1 MTNIPVGRTLPDD
14 ETLRDQM
21 AAQLAVCPCP
31 TPHSGVGG
39 PPGVAEQLE
48 SDLDA
53 ALDRIDLNAA
63 LLLGDLCE
71 FLHLSDHGPRS
82 AAEWEAQRREVLG
95 PQASAFVDLLDADRI
110 TLPEVWLAVQQLDLA
125 YGA

>member
-1 MTNIPVGRTLPDD
+1 MTNIPVERTTLDD

-21 AAQLAVCPCP
+21 AAQLALF
-31 TPHSGVGG
+31 
-39 PPGVAEQLE
+39 AEQLE
-48 SDLDA
+48 SDLA
-53 ALDRIDLNAA
+53 AVLDRIDLNAA

-71 FLHLSDHGPRS
+71 FLHLS
-82 AAEWEAQRREVLG
+82 EAQRREVLG

-125 YGA
+125 YAA

>member
-1 MTNIPVGRTLPDD
+1 MTNILVERTTLDD

-21 AAQLAVCPCP
+21 AAQLALCPCP

-48 SDLDA
+48 SDLAA

-71 FLHLSDHGPRS
+71 FLHLS
-82 AAEWEAQRREVLG
+82 EAQRREVLG

-110 TLPEVWLAVQQLDLA
+110 TLPEVLLAVQPLDLA
-125 YGA
+125 YAA

>member
-1 MTNIPVGRTLPDD
+1 MTNIPVERTLPGD

-21 AAQLAVCPCP
+21 AAQLAVF
-31 TPHSGVGG
+31 
-39 PPGVAEQLE
+39 AEQLE

-71 FLHLSDHGPRS
+71 FLHLSV
-82 AAEWEAQRREVLG
+82 AQRREVLG
-95 PQASAFVDLLDADRI
+95 PQASGFVDLLDADRI
-110 TLPEVWLAVQQLDLA
+110 TLPEVLLAVQQLDLA
-125 YGA
+125 YAA

>member
-1 MTNIPVGRTLPDD
+1 MTNIPVERTTLSD

-21 AAQLAVCPCP
+21 AAQLAVF
-31 TPHSGVGG
+31 
-39 PPGVAEQLE
+39 AEQLE
-48 SDLDA
+48 TDLAA

-71 FLHLSDHGPRS
+71 FLHLS
-82 AAEWEAQRREVLG
+82 EAQRREVLG

-110 TLPEVWLAVQQLDLA
+110 TLPEVLLAVQQLDLA
-125 YGA
+125 YAA

>member
-1 MTNIPVGRTLPDD
+1 MTNIPVERTLLDD

-21 AAQLAVCPCP
+21 AAQLALF
-31 TPHSGVGG
+31 
-39 PPGVAEQLE
+39 AEQLE
-48 SDLDA
+48 SDLA
-53 ALDRIDLNAA
+53 AVLDRIDLNAA

-71 FLHLSDHGPRS
+71 FLHLSK
-82 AAEWEAQRREVLG
+82 AQRCEVLG

-125 YGA
+125 CAA

>member
-1 MTNIPVGRTLPDD
+1 MTNIPVERTTLSD

-21 AAQLAVCPCP
+21 AAQLAVF
-31 TPHSGVGG
+31 
-39 PPGVAEQLE
+39 AEQLE

-71 FLHLSDHGPRS
+71 FLHLS
-82 AAEWEAQRREVLG
+82 EAQRREVLG

-110 TLPEVWLAVQQLDLA
+110 TLPEVLLAVQQLDLA
-125 YGA
+125 CAA

>member
-1 MTNIPVGRTLPDD
+1 MRITNMMNIPVERTTLED

-21 AAQLAVCPCP
+21 AAQLALCPCP

-39 PPGVAEQLE
+39 PLGVAEQLE

-71 FLHLSDHGPRS
+71 FLHLS
-82 AAEWEAQRREVLG
+82 AAQRREVLG
-95 PQASAFVDLLDADRI
+95 PQASGFVDLLDADRI
-110 TLPEVWLAVQQLDLA
+110 TLPEVLLAVQQLDLA
-125 YGA
+125 YAT

>member
-1 MTNIPVGRTLPDD
+1 MTNIPVERTTLSD

-21 AAQLAVCPCP
+21 AAQLAVF
-31 TPHSGVGG
+31 
-39 PPGVAEQLE
+39 AEQLE
-48 SDLDA
+48 PDLAA

-71 FLHLSDHGPRS
+71 FLHLS
-82 AAEWEAQRREVLG
+82 EAQRREVLG

-110 TLPEVWLAVQQLDLA
+110 TLPEVLLAVQQLDLA
-125 YGA
+125 

>member
-1 MTNIPVGRTLPDD
+1 MTNILVERTTLDD

-21 AAQLAVCPCP
+21 AAQLAVF
-31 TPHSGVGG
+31 
-39 PPGVAEQLE
+39 AEQLE
-48 SDLDA
+48 TDLAA

-71 FLHLSDHGPRS
+71 FLHLSV
-82 AAEWEAQRREVLG
+82 AQRREVLG

-110 TLPEVWLAVQQLDLA
+110 TLPEVLLAVQQLDLA
-125 YGA
+125 YAA